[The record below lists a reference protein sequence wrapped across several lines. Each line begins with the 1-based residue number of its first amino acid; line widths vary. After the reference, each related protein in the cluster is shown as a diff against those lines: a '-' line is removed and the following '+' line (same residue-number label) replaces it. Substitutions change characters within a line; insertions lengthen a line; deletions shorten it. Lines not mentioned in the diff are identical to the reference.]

1 MAVLRQIDSEVK
13 SKDRRKKAFFAVF
26 VATCGIL
33 LMLFL
38 VSFKQWD
45 PPLID
50 QEEDDDVEVAVDPEI
65 LNFEA
70 GAHAGGTAAAGSPAD
85 VETSPPS
92 PPSDPA
98 PPVLTNNN
106 PDVSVP
112 SGNPSNSDQ
121 GTPGPSNPVPNS
133 DLMMSGNSGNGGNGN
148 GNSNGTGDGDFAGL
162 GDEGH
167 GPPGPM
173 GGGRTL
179 LQAAPSF
186 SYSGEPGKVVIR
198 VYVDKDGNVLSSGK
212 YPPKVV
218 KGLNSS
224 TDKKCINSAMKAK
237 FDKISRDIIQYFDIT
252 FELGYQK

>member
-45 PPLID
+45 PPLVD
-50 QEEDDDVEVAVDPEI
+50 QEAEDDVEIEIDPEI

-70 GAHAGGTAAAGSPAD
+70 GAHAGGTTAAGPPAD

-92 PPSDPA
+92 PPSDPN
-98 PPVLTNNN
+98 PPVMTNTN

-112 SGNPSNSDQ
+112 SGNPSNSDH
-121 GTPGPSNPVPNS
+121 GTPGPSNPTPN
-133 DLMMSGNSGNGGNGN
+133 DDFMFGGNSGTGGNGD
-148 GNSNGTGDGDFAGL
+148 GTSNGSGDGDFAGL
-162 GDEGH
+162 GNEGN
-167 GPPGPM
+167 GPPGEM
-173 GGGRTL
+173 GGGRKL

-198 VYVDKDGNVLSSGK
+198 VYVDKDGNVLRSGK

-224 TDKKCINSAMKAK
+224 TDSKCINSAVKAK